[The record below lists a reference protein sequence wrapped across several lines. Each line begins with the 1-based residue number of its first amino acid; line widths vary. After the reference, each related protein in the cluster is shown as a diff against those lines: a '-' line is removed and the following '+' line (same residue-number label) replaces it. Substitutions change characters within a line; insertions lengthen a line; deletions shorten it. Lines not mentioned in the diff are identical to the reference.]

1 MTAPLFGVYSQHGDH
16 LGGLTA
22 DHAEAM
28 RWAQQRADRTGREV
42 CVGREDGTGD
52 VDWVEP
58 TPHCESGA
66 WSQVR
71 CDGPRETRT
80 TGKAVRCM
88 VGRLS
93 PPCRHSSYS
102 RACCSGRVG
111 CARNGSARKEQARR
125 CSRRHESIRLLLPRR
140 A

>member
-1 MTAPLFGVYSQHGDH
+1 MTTAPLFGVYSQHGDH

-71 CDGPRETRT
+71 CDGPRETR
-80 TGKAVRCM
+80 VRW
-88 VGRLS
+88 VPPSDRGTARAAGAWAGLS
-93 PPCRHSSYS
+93 IDLHVCA
-102 RACCSGRVG
+102 AC
-111 CARNGSARKEQARR
+111 ADEMIETDAEWTR
-125 CSRRHESIRLLLPRR
+125 CLEVTR
-140 A
+140 